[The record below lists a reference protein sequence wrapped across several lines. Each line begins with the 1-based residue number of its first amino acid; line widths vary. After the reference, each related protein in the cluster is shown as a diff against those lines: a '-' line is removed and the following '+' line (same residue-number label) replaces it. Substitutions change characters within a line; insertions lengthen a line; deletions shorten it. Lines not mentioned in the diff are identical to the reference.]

1 MFLFSHLKTN
11 ALVKKTFACFVLL
24 FWFACFNAFATEDTA
39 QKTLGE
45 TLCLQVKF
53 HQGQSINDLNMLE
66 ALGVKWVREEARWAD
81 IEKKPG
87 VYEPFSASLKARLS
101 FYKAHHIG
109 VIFIVAYENPVAYP
123 NSVAIP
129 FNEVNARAY
138 GAYARYIATQ
148 LTQAGVDF
156 VIELW
161 NEPHNSRFKNNEALG
176 GAWQGAPPS
185 PWVDQYVAMV
195 HAAVNSVHAFD
206 PTNPIITDD
215 DMWIVH
221 YHFLDKGLPKDLAGF
236 AVHPYNGGQ
245 PPEITAVEYDTD
257 WTQPYHTV
265 DQNRSFE
272 SAVRRLI
279 SHGENKLGKQPKL
292 WVTEWGWRIG
302 EPTKNGGTVTEEMVA
317 TYLPRAF
324 ILAAAAKVEA
334 MCWFSAQDVV
344 DGPMGLK
351 TNDGR
356 LRPAFYAFTK
366 LNKTLGDAVF
376 KCELENRSIDIFK
389 REFAFKRNEDWIVA
403 AWQSAEDAVTYQNMN
418 GNDFTP
424 ACRINE

>member
-1 MFLFSHLKTN
+1 MFRIAQIPVYFFVKHSFTCLVFLFCCASLT
-11 ALVKKTFACFVLL
+11 TFAASNNEQQTFG
-24 FWFACFNAFATEDTA
+24 DS
-39 QKTLGE
+39 
-45 TLCLQVKF
+45 LCLQVKF
-53 HQGQSINDLNMLE
+53 HQGQSIEDLNMLK
-66 ALGVKWVREEARWAD
+66 ALGVKWVREEDRWAK
-81 IEKKPG
+81 IEKIPG
-87 VYEPFSASLKARLS
+87 VYEPFSSSLKTRLS
-101 FYKAHHIG
+101 FYKAHNIG

-123 NSVAIP
+123 NSAAKP

-148 LTQAGVDF
+148 LKQAGVEF

-161 NEPHNSRFKNNEALG
+161 NEPHNSNFKNNIALG

-195 HAAVNSVHAFD
+195 HAAVESVHAFD
-206 PTNPIITDD
+206 PSIPVITDD

-221 YHFLDKGLPKDLAGF
+221 YHFLDKGLPKDLTGF

-257 WTQPYHTV
+257 WTSPYHTV

-272 SAVRRLI
+272 SAVRRLVA
-279 SHGENKLGKQPKL
+279 HGEKKLGKRPKL

-302 EPTKNGGTVTEEMVA
+302 ESAHDGATVTEAMVA

-351 TNDGR
+351 TNKGR
-356 LRPAFYAFTK
+356 LRPAYGAFSK
-366 LNKTLGDAVF
+366 LSETLRDAVF
-376 KCELENRSIDIFK
+376 ECELDSHSNSIFK
-389 REFAFKRNEDWIVA
+389 REFAFKKNNDWLVA
-403 AWQSAEDAVTYQNMN
+403 SWQSAGDEVNYKNLQ
-418 GNDFTP
+418 GSDFTP
-424 ACRINE
+424 TCKTDE